1 MKAPLDHMLRLA
13 LAIAASLVVSQ
24 LTAAGALRP
33 ATLLGGLCF
42 LAALVR
48 LPRER
53 RTLLR
58 RLLTVNGF
66 VLMVWLTLPWSFST
80 AGVTLSGHGLELA
93 AQISLRTNAIAL
105 VCIGLLAGMDAFA
118 VARAAAG
125 LGLPPKLARL
135 LALTVRYLG
144 VIDDTR
150 QRIDLAMRARGF
162 RPGANRRGFTVLAQ
176 QLALILVH
184 AMLRAERIEL
194 AMRAR
199 AFAPQVLAPAAGPR
213 WVRAA
218 GGALACA
225 CLLWLVQ

>member
-1 MKAPLDHMLRLA
+1 MKAPRDHVLRLA
-13 LAIAASLVVSQ
+13 LAIAASLVISQ
-24 LTAAGALRP
+24 LTAAGTLAL
-33 ATLLGGLCF
+33 ATVLGGLSF

-48 LPRER
+48 LPHER
-53 RTLLR
+53 RALLL

-66 VLMVWLTLPWSFST
+66 VLLVWLTLPWSFSAT
-80 AGVTLSGHGLELA
+80 GITLSGDGLELA
-93 AQISLRTNAIAL
+93 VRISLRTNAIAL

-162 RPGANRRGFTVLAQ
+162 RAGANRRSVAVIAQ

-184 AMLRAERIEL
+184 ALLRAERIEL

-199 AFAPQVLAPAAGPR
+199 AFAPQAPAPAAGTR
-213 WVRAA
+213 WLRAA
-218 GGALACA
+218 GGALACV
-225 CLLWLVQ
+225 CVLWLV